1 MNTQEQKRYQDLK
14 QLSTLLDSRFEGPLG
29 FRFGLD
35 GILGLIPFIG
45 DFVTSGIS
53 FYIILQAAF
62 LGCAPS
68 TLARMALNV
77 LFENLVDMIPLLGNI
92 FDLFWKANNRNIVLI
107 DQHMTNPHRVT
118 MRSRLILTG
127 LFLSL
132 FGVIVLSAYSSWLA
146 VMKILELISLATS

>member
-1 MNTQEQKRYQDLK
+1 MNSEDQKRYQDLK

-35 GILGLIPFIG
+35 GILGMIPFIG

-77 LFENLVDMIPLLGNI
+77 LFENLLDMIPFVGNV
-92 FDLFWKANNRNIVLI
+92 FDFFWKANNRNIALI
-107 DQHMTNPHRVT
+107 DQHIHNPRKVT
-118 MRSRLILTG
+118 LKSRLILTS

-132 FGVIVLSAYSSWLA
+132 LGLIVLSAYLSWLA
-146 VMKILELISLATS
+146 LVKVLDLISLATS